1 MFPVRSDLIVGVQ
14 TAARVPFVSM
24 FQVFTTEEGE
34 RWNKS
39 EGALEAQFVDMHEGD
54 PSQPAG
60 TFGTHRGA

>member
-1 MFPVRSDLIVGVQ
+1 
-14 TAARVPFVSM
+14 M